1 MFFEKLNALLFK
13 STTTLIDCT
22 PARRLSPPLASRK
35 KEKGPSKC
43 NARARAGARTYGQ
56 TTTMQSAEMYQVDAA
71 PVQVNAELMAS
82 F

>member
-43 NARARAGARTYGQ
+43 NARAGARTYGQ

-71 PVQVNAELMAS
+71 PVKVNAELMAS